1 MWILYGGGK
10 KQWTVLRHNGPFF
23 PPEYESHNIP
33 VIVNNQEINLPIL
46 AEEYATLYTRYIGT
60 QYTENPKFNKNFW
73 NDFKKVLP
81 KDLNINNLEDIDFS
95 LIKKHLEDIKEKKKN
110 MSKEEKEK
118 IKNKNTE
125 LEEPYQFCVIDGVT
139 QKVGNF
145 RIEPPGL
152 FLGRGTHPKTGS
164 IKRRIYPEDI
174 IINLDKD
181 TPVPKPN
188 IENRKWK
195 KVIHDREVVWL
206 ASWKDTI
213 TGKTKYIFLSVE
225 SSFKSKSDEKKF
237 DLARRLKKNAK
248 KIRETYEKQ
257 LESEDLKEMQLATAL
272 YFIDFLAL
280 RVGGKKDK
288 KEEADTVGVTSLRVE
303 HIDLIPPNVVKLDF
317 LGKDSIRYC
326 KRISILKKVYENLE
340 VLSRGKD
347 KKELLFDKIN
357 SNSLNEYLTSFLKN
371 LTAKVWRT
379 YNASHLFQKEL
390 DKIRPEKIEK
400 LPESERV
407 NFIISLFQQANAAVA
422 ILCNHQKTVS
432 TNFDKMVDRIND
444 RIKKLRAKKRKY
456 NERITKTKN
465 KDVKKSYREKI
476 EKLEEK
482 IKLLK
487 IKKET
492 KGKMKNVSLGTS
504 KDNYIDPRIIF
515 AFMKKF
521 DIAGDKLGFSKS
533 WLNRFTWASEVDKN
547 YRF

>member
-10 KQWTVLRHNGPFF
+10 KQWTVFRHNGPFF
-23 PPEYESHNIP
+23 PPEYEKHNIP
-33 VIVNNQEINLPIL
+33 VIIDNKKVNLESL
-46 AEEYATLYTRYIGT
+46 AEEYATLYSRYLDT
-60 QYTENPKFNKNFW
+60 QYIENPKFNKNFW
-73 NDFKKVLP
+73 NDFKKVLS
-81 KDLNINNLEDIDFS
+81 KNLNVNKLEDIDFS
-95 LIKKHLEDIKEKKKN
+95 LIKKLLEEIKEKKKN
-110 MSKEEKEK
+110 MTKEEKER
-118 IKNKNTE
+118 IKKKNEE
-125 LEEPYQFCVIDGVT
+125 LEEPYKLCVIDGVT

-145 RIEPPGL
+145 RIEPPGI

-174 IINLDKD
+174 IINLDKKA
-181 TPVPKPN
+181 PIPKSN
-188 IENRKWK
+188 LKDRKWK
-195 KVIHDREVVWL
+195 KVIHNREVVWL

-213 TGKTKYIFLSVE
+213 TGKTKYIFTSVE

-248 KIRETYEKQ
+248 KIRESYEKQ
-257 LESEDLKEMQLATAL
+257 LESKDPKEMQLATAL

-303 HIDLIPPNVVKLDF
+303 HIELIPPNTIKLDF

-326 KRISILKKVYENLE
+326 KKISILKSVYENLE
-340 VLSRGKD
+340 ILTKGKD
-347 KKELLFDKIN
+347 KKEFLFDEIN
-357 SNSLNEYLTSFLKN
+357 SNLLNEYLTSFFKN

-390 DKIRPEKIEK
+390 DKIKPEKIEK

-422 ILCNHQKTVS
+422 LLCNHQKTVS
-432 TNFDKMVDRIND
+432 TNFDKMVDRINE

-456 NERITKTKN
+456 NERVKKTKN

-476 EKLEEK
+476 EKLDAK

-515 AFMKKF
+515 AFTKKF
-521 DIAGDKLGFSKS
+521 DITGDKLGFSKS
-533 WLNRFTWASEVDKN
+533 WLNRFKWASDVSKD